1 MKRKGLITSLLLAF
15 SISMFSPLTVK
26 AAENTTS
33 KLPTIVGESA
43 ITIDYNTG
51 EIIYYKSGD
60 TKRYPASTTKMMTAL
75 LFSEK
80 AKKSDEIPYNEDAKK
95 QPEYS
100 LNVNFKPMTVND
112 KMTAEDVMKALLMYS
127 ANDSAYMI
135 ADFLGS
141 GDYHK
146 FVDMMNDKAKE
157 LNLKNTHFAN
167 PNGLH
172 DPDHYTT
179 AYDLSVIAREAYK
192 QPWVE
197 EVMTTAKSS
206 IKINNSTVINLEN
219 RNKELGKNGNVG
231 GKTGYTSQSGRCL
244 ATIYERDGRKI
255 VGVVLKS
262 NYDAQDQTVFNDMNK
277 IMDYSFAAKKS
288 TLLKAGSEIKK
299 VDVSYKPL
307 KFFGPTKTIQVPL
320 VLQEDVTYY
329 DNEINKKEVT
339 ENVKLSNA
347 DAWSLAKDNSSVK
360 LTVAERNY
368 SKDYAVKANISTSEL
383 VKSSLGLYFGMAAAV
398 IVVLILLGLIISIVN
413 RLKRKRRRNKNIF

>member
-1 MKRKGLITSLLLAF
+1 
-15 SISMFSPLTVK
+15 MFSPLTAK
-26 AAENTTS
+26 AEEKATA
-33 KLPTIVGESA
+33 KLPTIVGDSA
-43 ITIDYNTG
+43 ITLDYDTG
-51 EIIYYKSGD
+51 EIIYYKNGD
-60 TKRYPASTTKMMTAL
+60 AKRYPASTTKMMTAL

-80 AKKSDEIPYNEDAKK
+80 AKKTDEVPYNEDAKK

-100 LNVNFKPMTVND
+100 LNVNFKPMAVTD

-135 ADFLGS
+135 ADYIGN

-146 FVDMMNDKAKE
+146 FVDMMNAKAKE

-192 QPWVE
+192 QPWVQ
-197 EVMTTAKSS
+197 EVMTTEKSS
-206 IKINNSTVINLEN
+206 IKISNGAIINLEN
-219 RNKELGKNGNVG
+219 RNKELNKDGNIG

-244 ATIYERDGRKI
+244 AAIYERNGHKI
-255 VGVVLKS
+255 IGVVLKS
-262 NYDAQDQTVFNDMNK
+262 YYDAQDQTVFNDMKK
-277 IMDYSFAAKKS
+277 IMDYSFAADKS
-288 TLLKAGSEIKK
+288 TLIKSGSEVKK
-299 VDVSYKPL
+299 VNVSYKPL

-320 VLQEDVTYY
+320 VVQEDVKYY
-329 DNEINKKEVT
+329 ENEINKKEVT
-339 ENVKLSNA
+339 QNVKLTDV
-347 DAWSLAKDNSSVK
+347 DAWKLAKDNASIK

-383 VKSSLGLYFGMAAAV
+383 VKANLGLYFGLAAGV
-398 IVVLILLGLIISIVN
+398 IIVIVLILFVIATIN
-413 RLKRKRRRNKNIF
+413 RLKRKSRRNKNIF